1 MKDQQTKAFAPKT
14 PRWLRG
20 VIANSRDTLPALPF
34 QRNCRQPQLHMTER
48 KASIAA
54 R

>member
-1 MKDQQTKAFAPKT
+1 MNDQQTKAFAPKT

-34 QRNCRQPQLHMTER
+34 QRTCRQPQLHMTER